1 MKTYTQFITELNK
14 FELALKAGKLG
25 FKTLKKI
32 GLKSAVKNANKK
44 VPVKDITNFRSNP
57 KNPFT
62 SLRRSAENKLDG
74 SAMPIPRQD
83 GYPQMT
89 FPSGVSKSAT
99 KYRHKNL
106 RGIGKKKFRDEMPV
120 AQIKKLTDKP
130 GNQDKIMRNLKN
142 TGDSNRQL
150 SQPPILKT
158 KPSRE
163 LSNRKV
169 LDMDAYPTYTNAYS
183 DLNIN
188 LDKVFPRN
196 KLANPTTKGIKKGS
210 IPEPK
215 KK

>member
-1 MKTYTQFITELNK
+1 MKTYKQFITELNK

-25 FKTLKKI
+25 LKTLKKI
-32 GLKSAVKNANKK
+32 GLKSATKK
-44 VPVKDITNFRSNP
+44 VPVKDITKFRSNP

-62 SLRRSAENKLDG
+62 SLRRSAENKVDY
-74 SAMPIPRQD
+74 SAMPVPRQD
-83 GYPQMT
+83 GYPQLT
-89 FPSGVSKSAT
+89 FPLGMSKSAT
-99 KYRHKNL
+99 RFRHKNL
-106 RGIGKKKFRDEMPV
+106 RGVGKKKFRDEMPI

-142 TGDSNRQL
+142 MGDSNRQL
-150 SQPPILKT
+150 SQPPVLRKR
-158 KPSRE
+158 PSRE
-163 LSNRKV
+163 MSGREV
-169 LDMDAYPTYTNAYS
+169 LDHDAYPTYSQAYN

-196 KLANPTTKGIKKGS
+196 KLGNPTTKGIKKGS

>member
-1 MKTYTQFITELNK
+1 MKTYKQFITELNK

-25 FKTLKKI
+25 LKTLKKI
-32 GLKSAVKNANKK
+32 GLKSATKK
-44 VPVKDITNFRSNP
+44 VPVKDITKFRSNP

-62 SLRRSAENKLDG
+62 SLRRSAENKVDY
-74 SAMPIPRQD
+74 SAMPVPRQD
-83 GYPQMT
+83 GYPQLT
-89 FPSGVSKSAT
+89 FPLGMSKSAT
-99 KYRHKNL
+99 RFRHKNL
-106 RGIGKKKFRDEMPV
+106 RGVGKKKFRDEMPI

-142 TGDSNRQL
+142 MGDSNRQL
-150 SQPPILKT
+150 SQPPVLK
-158 KPSRE
+158 KDKSGRI
-163 LSNRKV
+163 
-169 LDMDAYPTYTNAYS
+169 DHDAYPTYTQAYN

-188 LDKVFPRN
+188 LDRVFPRN

>member
-32 GLKSAVKNANKK
+32 GLKSATKK
-44 VPVKDITNFRSNP
+44 VPVKNITNFRSNP

-74 SAMPIPRQD
+74 GAMPVPRQD
-83 GYPQMT
+83 GYPQLT
-89 FPSGVSKSAT
+89 FPLGISKSAT
-99 KYRHKNL
+99 RYRHKNL
-106 RGIGKKKFRDEMPV
+106 RGIGRKKFRDEMPI

-142 TGDSNRQL
+142 MGDSNRQL
-150 SQPPILKT
+150 SQPPVLKK

-163 LSNRKV
+163 VSGREV
-169 LDMDAYPTYTNAYS
+169 LDMDAYPNYTQSYS

-188 LDKVFPRN
+188 LDTVFPRN
-196 KLANPTTKGIKKGS
+196 KLANPTTKGIKKRS

>member
-1 MKTYTQFITELNK
+1 MKTYKQFITELNK

-25 FKTLKKI
+25 LKTLKKI
-32 GLKSAVKNANKK
+32 GLKSATKK
-44 VPVKDITNFRSNP
+44 VPVKDITKFRSNP

-74 SAMPIPRQD
+74 SAMPVPRQD
-83 GYPQMT
+83 GYPQLT
-89 FPSGVSKSAT
+89 FPLGMSKSAT
-99 KYRHKNL
+99 RFRHKNL
-106 RGIGKKKFRDEMPV
+106 RGVGKKKFRDEMPV
-120 AQIKKLTDKP
+120 AQLKKIADKP
-130 GNQDKIMRNLKN
+130 GQDKIMRNLKN

-150 SQPPILKT
+150 SQPPVLK
-158 KPSRE
+158 KRPSRE
-163 LSNRKV
+163 LSGREV
-169 LDMDAYPTYTNAYS
+169 LDMDAYPNYSQAYN

-196 KLANPTTKGIKKGS
+196 KLGNPSTKGIKKGS

>member
-1 MKTYTQFITELNK
+1 MKTYKQFITELNK

-25 FKTLKKI
+25 LKTLKKI
-32 GLKSAVKNANKK
+32 GLKSATKK
-44 VPVKDITNFRSNP
+44 VPVKDITKFRSNP

-74 SAMPIPRQD
+74 SAMPVPRQD
-83 GYPQMT
+83 GYPQLT
-89 FPSGVSKSAT
+89 FPLGMSKSAT
-99 KYRHKNL
+99 RFRHKNL
-106 RGIGKKKFRDEMPV
+106 RGVGKKKFRDEMPI

-142 TGDSNRQL
+142 MGDSNRQL
-150 SQPPILKT
+150 SQPPVLK
-158 KPSRE
+158 KDKSGRI
-163 LSNRKV
+163 
-169 LDMDAYPTYTNAYS
+169 DHDAYPTYTQAYN

-188 LDKVFPRN
+188 LDRVFPRN
-196 KLANPTTKGIKKGS
+196 KLGIPTTKGIKKGS

>member
-32 GLKSAVKNANKK
+32 GLKSATKK
-44 VPVKDITNFRSNP
+44 VPVKNITNFRSNP

-74 SAMPIPRQD
+74 GAMPVPRQD
-83 GYPQMT
+83 GYPQLT
-89 FPSGVSKSAT
+89 FPLGMSKSAT
-99 KYRHKNL
+99 RFRHKNL
-106 RGIGKKKFRDEMPV
+106 RGVGKKKFRDEMPV
-120 AQIKKLTDKP
+120 AQLKNIADIP
-130 GNQDKIMRNLKN
+130 GQDKIMRNLKN
-142 TGDSNRQL
+142 MGDSNRQL
-150 SQPPILKT
+150 SQPPVLK
-158 KPSRE
+158 KDKSGRI
-163 LSNRKV
+163 
-169 LDMDAYPTYTNAYS
+169 DHDAYPTYSQAYN

-196 KLANPTTKGIKKGS
+196 KLGNPTTKGIKKGS

>member
-1 MKTYTQFITELNK
+1 MKTYNQFITELNK
-14 FELALKAGKLG
+14 FEAAMKAGKLG

-32 GLKSAVKNANKK
+32 GLKSAVKNATKK
-44 VPVKDITNFRSNP
+44 VPVKDIVKFRSNP

-62 SLRRSAENKLDG
+62 SLRRSAENKLDYG
-74 SAMPIPRQD
+74 AMPIPRQT
-83 GYPQMT
+83 GYPQAT
-89 FPSGVSKSAT
+89 FPLGISKSAT
-99 KYRHKNL
+99 RYRHKNL
-106 RGIGKKKFRDEMPV
+106 RGIGKKQFRDEMPI
-120 AQIKKLTDKP
+120 AQMKKLVDRP
-130 GNQDKIMRNLKN
+130 GDYDKIMRNLKN

-150 SQPPILKT
+150 SQPPILKK

-163 LSNRKV
+163 VSGREV
-169 LDMDAYPTYTNAYS
+169 LDMDAYPTYTHAYG

>member
-32 GLKSAVKNANKK
+32 GLKSATKK
-44 VPVKDITNFRSNP
+44 VPVKDIKNFRSNP
-57 KNPFT
+57 NNPFT
-62 SLRRSAENKLDG
+62 SLRRSAENKVDY
-74 SAMPIPRQD
+74 STMPIPRQD
-83 GYPQMT
+83 GYPQLT
-89 FPSGVSKSAT
+89 FPLGISKSAT
-99 KYRHKNL
+99 RYRHKNL
-106 RGIGKKKFRDEMPV
+106 RGIGRKKFRDEMPI

-142 TGDSNRQL
+142 MGDSNRQL
-150 SQPPILKT
+150 SQPPVLKK

-163 LSNRKV
+163 VSGREV
-169 LDMDAYPTYTNAYS
+169 LDMDAYPNYTQSYS

-188 LDKVFPRN
+188 LDRVFPRN
-196 KLANPTTKGIKKGS
+196 KLGTPTTKGIKKGS